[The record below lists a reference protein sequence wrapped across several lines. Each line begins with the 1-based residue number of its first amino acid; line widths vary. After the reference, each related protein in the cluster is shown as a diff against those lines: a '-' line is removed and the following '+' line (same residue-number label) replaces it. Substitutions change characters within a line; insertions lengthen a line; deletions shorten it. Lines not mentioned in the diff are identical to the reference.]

1 MHVKFKRHL
10 IKQLLVTALAGWWVS
25 GYAAVQSDLVCS
37 YPPSTAA
44 GWGGEANAR
53 VNIANGVIG
62 SDALNDQSGTGQSL
76 NIVGYIMSSRDSVG
90 EDNGTVLGLVANDAA
105 YSDVRNYAAGVGAD
119 QVLYVPYQSTGAA
132 GNAYQPRTYSAI
144 NSTWWWLVVVAH
156 ETGGHNYGCAHGD
169 DHLNPKGIMMHN
181 YCGYPKTQIR

>member
-1 MHVKFKRHL
+1 MRVKSKHHL
-10 IKQLLVTALAGWWVS
+10 IKQLLATALAGWWVS

-105 YSDVRNYAAGVGAD
+105 
-119 QVLYVPYQSTGAA
+119 
-132 GNAYQPRTYSAI
+132 
-144 NSTWWWLVVVAH
+144 
-156 ETGGHNYGCAHGD
+156 
-169 DHLNPKGIMMHN
+169 
-181 YCGYPKTQIR
+181 